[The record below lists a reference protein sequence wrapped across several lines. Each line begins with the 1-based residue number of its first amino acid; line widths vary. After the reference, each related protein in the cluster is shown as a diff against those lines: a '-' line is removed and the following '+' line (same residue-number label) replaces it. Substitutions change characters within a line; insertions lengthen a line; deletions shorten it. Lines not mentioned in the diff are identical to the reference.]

1 MAEPEPMSGIVIPV
15 EGALHFCL
23 QPDFRKNFH
32 LGKTFNHVWT
42 SVKTLRKMC
51 TSG

>member
-23 QPDFRKNFH
+23 QPDFRKKFS
-32 LGKTFNHVWT
+32 F
-42 SVKTLRKMC
+42 RKDF
-51 TSG
+51 